1 MTKWT
6 VNRIS
11 TELPLPRGAN
21 EIPLV
26 PPPGLDE
33 PAPSPPKTPQTRRV
47 WMIVAGVAVAA
58 AITVWAL
65 ASRRSASS
73 ADASGAAVG
82 ETVRTAEIVRGDFV
96 RSMRFHGTVEPV
108 EANPVVAPRLAGQN
122 LNTLVITYLAPPG
135 SAVKP
140 GDLLVEFDRQAQI
153 QDAFDRQSEYKD
165 FLEQIKKKQA
175 SEAAAK
181 ATDDTDIKQAE
192 DALGTAQ
199 LEMKKNEVISKIDAE
214 KNQEALAQAQ
224 ANLKQLQE
232 TYRLKR
238 EAAAAAIK
246 VLEIQRDRSNGAM
259 VHAQKNSEKM
269 SIRAAH
275 SGLVVLNSIWKGQGM
290 DEVQVGDEVR
300 AGLPFMQVVNPAA
313 MRVRVRVNQVDVP
326 YLAVGQP
333 CQIRLDAYPDLV
345 FPGKLET
352 LSAIGVQS
360 SLSTKVHTFVATFSI
375 SGNDPKL
382 MPDLSAAVDV
392 ELERKPGVLLAPRDA
407 IIAEAGH
414 EYVRVKNG
422 AGFERREVKAG
433 EENDVQIVIESGAQ
447 PGAVVLRGAELASGQ
462 KAGEDA
468 RGQAGS

>member
-1 MTKWT
+1 
-6 VNRIS
+6 
-11 TELPLPRGAN
+11 
-21 EIPLV
+21 
-26 PPPGLDE
+26 
-33 PAPSPPKTPQTRRV
+33 
-47 WMIVAGVAVAA
+47 MIVAGVVVLALFAA
-58 AITVWAL
+58 WAL
-65 ASRRSASS
+65 SGRRGASS
-73 ADASGAAVG
+73 EDVSGVAVG

-108 EANPVVAPRLAGQN
+108 ESNPVVAPRLAGQN
-122 LNTLVITYLAPPG
+122 LNTLVITYLAQPG

-153 QDAFDRQSEYKD
+153 QDAFDREAEYKD

-175 SEAAAK
+175 TEAAAK

-192 DALGTAQ
+192 DALGNAQ

-214 KNQEALAQAQ
+214 KNQETLTQAQ

-238 EAAAAAIK
+238 EAAAADIK
-246 VLEIQRDRSNGAM
+246 VLEIQRDRSDNAM
-259 VHAQKNSEKM
+259 IHAQRNSEKM

-275 SGLVVLNSIWKGQGM
+275 AGLVVLNNIWKGQGM

-300 AGLPFMQVVNPAA
+300 AGQPFMQVVNPAA
-313 MRVRVRVNQVDVP
+313 MRVRVQVNQVDVP
-326 YLAVGQP
+326 YLAQGQP

-360 SLSTKVHTFVATFSI
+360 EMSSKVHTFVATFSI

-382 MPDLSAAVDV
+382 MPDLSAAVNV
-392 ELERKPGVLLAPRDA
+392 EFARKPGVLLAPRDA

-422 AGFERREVKAG
+422 TSFEQREVKTG
-433 EENDVQIVIESGAQ
+433 EENDVQIVIESGVQ
-447 PGAVVLRGAELASGQ
+447 PGTVILRGAEVASGQ
-462 KAGEDA
+462 QAGQDA
-468 RGQAGS
+468 RGPAGS

>member
-1 MTKWT
+1 
-6 VNRIS
+6 
-11 TELPLPRGAN
+11 
-21 EIPLV
+21 
-26 PPPGLDE
+26 
-33 PAPSPPKTPQTRRV
+33 
-47 WMIVAGVAVAA
+47 MIVAGVMVLALFAA
-58 AITVWAL
+58 WAL
-65 ASRRSASS
+65 SGRRGASS
-73 ADASGAAVG
+73 EDVSGVAVG

-108 EANPVVAPRLAGQN
+108 ESNPVVAPRLAGQN
-122 LNTLVITYLAPPG
+122 LNTLVITYLAQPG

-153 QDAFDRQSEYKD
+153 QDAFDREAEYKD

-175 SEAAAK
+175 TEAAAK

-192 DALGTAQ
+192 DALGNAQ

-214 KNQEALAQAQ
+214 KNQETLTQAQ
-224 ANLKQLQE
+224 ANLQQLQE

-238 EAAAAAIK
+238 EAAAADIK
-246 VLEIQRDRSNGAM
+246 VLEIQRDRSDNAM
-259 VHAQKNSEKM
+259 IHAQKNSEKM
-269 SIRAAH
+269 SIRAGHA
-275 SGLVVLNSIWKGQGM
+275 GLVVLNNIWKGQGM

-300 AGLPFMQVVNPAA
+300 AGQPFMQVVNPAA
-313 MRVRVRVNQVDVP
+313 MRVRVQVNQVDVP
-326 YLAVGQP
+326 YLAQGQP

-360 SLSTKVHTFVATFSI
+360 EMSSKVHTFVATFSI

-382 MPDLSAAVDV
+382 MPDLSAAVNV
-392 ELERKPGVLLAPRDA
+392 EFARKPGVLLAPRDA

-422 AGFERREVKAG
+422 TSFEQREVKTG
-433 EENDVQIVIESGAQ
+433 EENDVQIVIESGVQ
-447 PGAVVLRGAELASGQ
+447 PGTVILRGAEVASGQ
-462 KAGEDA
+462 QAGQDA
-468 RGQAGS
+468 RGPAGS

>member
-1 MTKWT
+1 
-6 VNRIS
+6 
-11 TELPLPRGAN
+11 
-21 EIPLV
+21 
-26 PPPGLDE
+26 
-33 PAPSPPKTPQTRRV
+33 
-47 WMIVAGVAVAA
+47 MIVAGVMVLALFAA
-58 AITVWAL
+58 WAL
-65 ASRRSASS
+65 SGRRGASS
-73 ADASGAAVG
+73 EDVSGVAVG

-108 EANPVVAPRLAGQN
+108 ESNPVVAPRLAGQN
-122 LNTLVITYLAPPG
+122 LNTLVITYLAQPG

-153 QDAFDRQSEYKD
+153 QDAFDREAEYKD

-175 SEAAAK
+175 TEAAAK

-192 DALGTAQ
+192 DALGNAQ

-214 KNQEALAQAQ
+214 KNQETLTQAQ
-224 ANLKQLQE
+224 ANLQQLQE

-238 EAAAAAIK
+238 EAAAADIK
-246 VLEIQRDRSNGAM
+246 VLEIQRDRSDNAM
-259 VHAQKNSEKM
+259 IHAQKNSEKM

-275 SGLVVLNSIWKGQGM
+275 AGLVVLNNIWKGQGM

-300 AGLPFMQVVNPAA
+300 AGQPFMQVVNPAA
-313 MRVRVRVNQVDVP
+313 MRVRVQVNQVDVP
-326 YLAVGQP
+326 YLAQGQP

-360 SLSTKVHTFVATFSI
+360 EMSSKVHTFVATFSI

-382 MPDLSAAVDV
+382 MPDLSAAVNV
-392 ELERKPGVLLAPRDA
+392 EFARKPGVLLAPRDA

-422 AGFERREVKAG
+422 TSFEQREVKTG
-433 EENDVQIVIESGAQ
+433 EENDVQIVIESGVQ
-447 PGAVVLRGAELASGQ
+447 PGTVILRGAEVASGQ
-462 KAGEDA
+462 QAGQDA
-468 RGQAGS
+468 RGPAGS

>member
-1 MTKWT
+1 
-6 VNRIS
+6 
-11 TELPLPRGAN
+11 
-21 EIPLV
+21 
-26 PPPGLDE
+26 
-33 PAPSPPKTPQTRRV
+33 
-47 WMIVAGVAVAA
+47 MIVAGVVVLALFAA
-58 AITVWAL
+58 WAL
-65 ASRRSASS
+65 SGRRGASS
-73 ADASGAAVG
+73 EDVSGVAVG

-108 EANPVVAPRLAGQN
+108 ESNPVVAPRLAGQN
-122 LNTLVITYLAPPG
+122 LNTLVITYLAQPG

-153 QDAFDRQSEYKD
+153 QDAFDREAEYKD

-175 SEAAAK
+175 TEAAAK

-192 DALGTAQ
+192 DALWNAQ

-214 KNQEALAQAQ
+214 KNQETLTQAQ

-238 EAAAAAIK
+238 EAAAADIK
-246 VLEIQRDRSNGAM
+246 VLEIQRDRSDNAM
-259 VHAQKNSEKM
+259 IHAQRNSEKM

-275 SGLVVLNSIWKGQGM
+275 AGLVVLNNIWKGQGM

-300 AGLPFMQVVNPAA
+300 AGQPFMQVVNPAA
-313 MRVRVRVNQVDVP
+313 MRVRVQVNQVDVP
-326 YLAVGQP
+326 YLAQGQP

-360 SLSTKVHTFVATFSI
+360 EMSSKVHTFVATFSI

-382 MPDLSAAVDV
+382 MPDLSAAVNV
-392 ELERKPGVLLAPRDA
+392 EFARKPGVLLAPRDA

-422 AGFERREVKAG
+422 TSFEQREVKTG
-433 EENDVQIVIESGAQ
+433 EENDVQIVIESGVQ
-447 PGAVVLRGAELASGQ
+447 PGTVILRGAEVASGQ
-462 KAGEDA
+462 QAGQDA
-468 RGQAGS
+468 RGPAGS

>member
-1 MTKWT
+1 
-6 VNRIS
+6 
-11 TELPLPRGAN
+11 
-21 EIPLV
+21 
-26 PPPGLDE
+26 
-33 PAPSPPKTPQTRRV
+33 
-47 WMIVAGVAVAA
+47 MIVAGVMVLALFAA
-58 AITVWAL
+58 WAL
-65 ASRRSASS
+65 SGRRGASIE
-73 ADASGAAVG
+73 DVSGVAVG

-108 EANPVVAPRLAGQN
+108 ESNPVVAPRLAGQN
-122 LNTLVITYLAPPG
+122 LNTLVITYLAQPG

-153 QDAFDRQSEYKD
+153 QDAFDREAEYKD

-175 SEAAAK
+175 TEAAAK

-192 DALGTAQ
+192 DALGNAQ

-214 KNQEALAQAQ
+214 KNQETLTQAQ
-224 ANLKQLQE
+224 ANLQQLQE

-238 EAAAAAIK
+238 EAAAADIK
-246 VLEIQRDRSNGAM
+246 VLEIQRDRSDNAM
-259 VHAQKNSEKM
+259 IHAQKNSEKM

-275 SGLVVLNSIWKGQGM
+275 AGLVVLNNIWKGQGM

-300 AGLPFMQVVNPAA
+300 AGQPFMQVVNPAA
-313 MRVRVRVNQVDVP
+313 MRVRVQVNQVDVP
-326 YLAVGQP
+326 YLAQGQP

-360 SLSTKVHTFVATFSI
+360 EMSSKVHTFVATFSI

-382 MPDLSAAVDV
+382 MPDLSAAVNV
-392 ELERKPGVLLAPRDA
+392 EFERKPGVLLAPRDA

-422 AGFERREVKAG
+422 TSFEQREVKTG
-433 EENDVQIVIESGAQ
+433 EENDVQIVIESGVQ
-447 PGAVVLRGAELASGQ
+447 PGTVILRGAEVASGQ
-462 KAGEDA
+462 QAGQDA
-468 RGQAGS
+468 RGPAGS

>member
-1 MTKWT
+1 
-6 VNRIS
+6 
-11 TELPLPRGAN
+11 
-21 EIPLV
+21 
-26 PPPGLDE
+26 
-33 PAPSPPKTPQTRRV
+33 
-47 WMIVAGVAVAA
+47 MIVAGVMVLALFAA
-58 AITVWAL
+58 WAL
-65 ASRRSASS
+65 SGRRGASS
-73 ADASGAAVG
+73 EDVSGVAVG

-108 EANPVVAPRLAGQN
+108 ESNPVVAPRLAGQN
-122 LNTLVITYLAPPG
+122 LNTLVITYLAQPG

-153 QDAFDRQSEYKD
+153 QDAFDREAEYKD

-175 SEAAAK
+175 TEAAAK

-192 DALGTAQ
+192 DALGNAQ

-214 KNQEALAQAQ
+214 KNQETLTQAQ
-224 ANLKQLQE
+224 ANLQQLQE

-238 EAAAAAIK
+238 EAAAADIK
-246 VLEIQRDRSNGAM
+246 VLEIQRDRSDNAM
-259 VHAQKNSEKM
+259 IHAQKNSEKM
-269 SIRAAH
+269 SIRAGHA
-275 SGLVVLNSIWKGQGM
+275 GLVVLNNIWKGQGM

-300 AGLPFMQVVNPAA
+300 AGQPFMQVVNPAA
-313 MRVRVRVNQVDVP
+313 MRVRVQVNQVDVP
-326 YLAVGQP
+326 YLAQGQP

-360 SLSTKVHTFVATFSI
+360 EMSSKVHTFVATFSI

-382 MPDLSAAVDV
+382 MPDLSAAVNV
-392 ELERKPGVLLAPRDA
+392 EFERKPGVLLAPRDA

-422 AGFERREVKAG
+422 TSFEQREVKTG
-433 EENDVQIVIESGAQ
+433 EENDVQIVIESGVQ
-447 PGAVVLRGAELASGQ
+447 PGTVILRGAEVASGQ
-462 KAGEDA
+462 QAGQDA
-468 RGQAGS
+468 RGPAGS

>member
-1 MTKWT
+1 
-6 VNRIS
+6 
-11 TELPLPRGAN
+11 
-21 EIPLV
+21 
-26 PPPGLDE
+26 
-33 PAPSPPKTPQTRRV
+33 
-47 WMIVAGVAVAA
+47 MIVAGVMVLALFAA
-58 AITVWAL
+58 WAL
-65 ASRRSASS
+65 SGRRGASS
-73 ADASGAAVG
+73 EDVSGVAVG

-108 EANPVVAPRLAGQN
+108 ESNPVVAPRLAGQN
-122 LNTLVITYLAPPG
+122 LNTLVITYLAQPG

-153 QDAFDRQSEYKD
+153 QDAFDREAEYKD

-175 SEAAAK
+175 TEAAAK

-192 DALGTAQ
+192 DALGNAQ

-214 KNQEALAQAQ
+214 KNQETLTQAQ
-224 ANLKQLQE
+224 ANLQQLQE

-238 EAAAAAIK
+238 EAAAADIK
-246 VLEIQRDRSNGAM
+246 VLEIQRDRSDNAM
-259 VHAQKNSEKM
+259 IHAQKNSEKM

-275 SGLVVLNSIWKGQGM
+275 AGLVVLNNIWKGQGM

-300 AGLPFMQVVNPAA
+300 AGQPFMQVVNPAA
-313 MRVRVRVNQVDVP
+313 MRVRVQVNQVDVP
-326 YLAVGQP
+326 YLAQGQP

-360 SLSTKVHTFVATFSI
+360 EMSSKVHTFVATFSI

-382 MPDLSAAVDV
+382 MPDLSAAVNV
-392 ELERKPGVLLAPRDA
+392 EFERKPGVLLAPRDA

-422 AGFERREVKAG
+422 TSFEQREVKTG
-433 EENDVQIVIESGAQ
+433 EENDVQIVIESGVQ
-447 PGAVVLRGAELASGQ
+447 PGTVILRGAEVASGQ
-462 KAGEDA
+462 QAGQDA
-468 RGQAGS
+468 RGPAGS